1 MIVTCE
7 AVQTAEKRLFD
18 SGVEAEPLME
28 DAGWGCAN
36 AIRQFCPRPGLA
48 VLFVGKGNN
57 GGDALVVGRHLRRWG
72 WHVQAQLAGEP
83 EDMTELAAR
92 KLAEFEAEEEFS
104 GSADALS
111 GPVIAV
117 DGLLGIGARGPLRGE
132 IGEMAAEM
140 NAFREQEHA
149 RTFAIDIPS
158 GVDGD
163 TGEPYPGAVVAD
175 VTLSISAVKSGL
187 IADQSLDHVGRLV
200 QIAMTEITEAI
211 KEDET
216 EDAFVVDASW
226 IAERLPRRD
235 FSWHKGTAGRVTI
248 VAGSRGLT
256 GAARLASLG
265 ALHGGAGLVTVFA
278 HESIYEI
285 VAASA
290 PPEVMVKPTETLEE
304 LSGFDADIIAA
315 GPGLGANPENAETLL
330 RLMREETRPMLLD
343 ADALNLLS
351 REPGGL
357 ESFQPQGPRLLTPHP
372 GELARL
378 LGGELPAEKSRAALA
393 LETVEECPITLLFK
407 GSRSIT
413 AERGQPLAL
422 NPTGHPGM
430 ATGGIGDVLTGL
442 CAALIAQGLS
452 PFDAAAAGSWLI
464 GRAAEILLISGQAS
478 PESLSA
484 GQIAENLGAA
494 FDSVRAG
501 AF

>member
-7 AVQTAEKRLFD
+7 AVQAAEKRLFD
-18 SGVEAEPLME
+18 SGVEAEPLMDE
-28 DAGWGCAN
+28 AGWGCAN

-104 GSADALS
+104 GSSNALS

-117 DGLLGIGARGPLRGE
+117 DGLLGIGARGPLRGG

-163 TGEPYPGAVVAD
+163 NGEPYPGAVVAD
-175 VTLSISAVKSGL
+175 VTLTISAVKTGL
-187 IADQSLDHVGRLV
+187 VADQALDHVGRLV
-200 QIAMTEITEAI
+200 QIPMPEIAEAI
-211 KEDET
+211 EEGGA
-216 EDAFVVDASW
+216 DAFAVDAGW
-226 IAERLPRRD
+226 IAPRLPHRD
-235 FSWHKGTAGRVTI
+235 FSWHKGVAGRVAI

-256 GAARLASLG
+256 GAARLCGLG

-278 HESIYEI
+278 HESIYDI
-285 VAASA
+285 VASSA
-290 PPEVMVKPTETLEE
+290 PPEIMVKPTATLDDLEE
-304 LSGFDADIIAA
+304 FQADILAA
-315 GPGLGANPENAETLL
+315 GPGLGSSPENAGTLL
-330 RLMREETRPMLLD
+330 RLMREDPRPMLLD

-351 REPGGL
+351 RQEDGTAIL
-357 ESFQPQGPRLLTPHP
+357 ESAGPRMLTPHP

-378 LGGELPAEKSRAALA
+378 LGGGFPPGKPRAAIA
-393 LETVEECPITLLFK
+393 RDFVSDSKVTLLFK
-407 GSRSIT
+407 GSRSLV
-413 AERGQPLAL
+413 AQHGHPLAI

-442 CAALIAQGLS
+442 CAALSGQGMSL
-452 PFDAAAAGSWLI
+452 FDAAATGNWLI
-464 GRAAEILLISGQAS
+464 GRAAEILLADGKAS

-484 GQIAENLGAA
+484 AQIAETLGAA